1 MGAQWMAAGFVHG
14 VLNSDNI
21 NITGESFDYG
31 PWRFLP
37 AYDPEFTA
45 AYFDQGGRYAYGRQP
60 SVLLWNLS
68 RLAECL
74 EVFAAADELTATLQG
89 FASTIQREF
98 AASVVRRLGLVPRG
112 SSEDS
117 KLANELFSFMRA
129 TNAPFEQIFFD
140 LYGGLADQA
149 RMERSPAAPAY
160 RAPEFAP
167 LRALL
172 ADYQPMP
179 GIKLDHR
186 YFQRAAPCTMLIE
199 EVKSILD
206 AIRQSDDWSPFEA
219 KLADIAEMA
228 DAYSAPSTQKRSRSV
243 KPRERV
249 EDEES

>member
-45 AYFDQGGRYAYGRQP
+45 AYFDSDGRYAYGRQP
-60 SVLLWNLS
+60 SVLLWNLT

-74 EVFAAADELTATLQG
+74 EVFASADDLMSTLQG
-89 FASTIQREF
+89 FESAVQREF
-98 AASVVRRLGLVPRG
+98 AAAVVRRLGLTPCG
-112 SSEDS
+112 AAEDS
-117 KLANELFSFMRA
+117 KLANALFTFMRA
-129 TNAPFEQIFFD
+129 ANAAFEQTFFD
-140 LYGGLADQA
+140 LYGGLASET
-149 RMERSPAAPAY
+149 RMQRRAESAY
-160 RAPEFAP
+160 RTPEFAP

-172 ADYQPMP
+172 ADYQAMP
-179 GIKLDHR
+179 GINLQHR

-206 AIRQSDDWSPFEA
+206 AIRQADDWSVFEA
-219 KLADIAEMA
+219 KLAQIAEMA
-228 DAYSAPSTQKRSRSV
+228 DAYGGDKKMLPKREASGAHENE
-243 KPRERV
+243 KY
-249 EDEES
+249 